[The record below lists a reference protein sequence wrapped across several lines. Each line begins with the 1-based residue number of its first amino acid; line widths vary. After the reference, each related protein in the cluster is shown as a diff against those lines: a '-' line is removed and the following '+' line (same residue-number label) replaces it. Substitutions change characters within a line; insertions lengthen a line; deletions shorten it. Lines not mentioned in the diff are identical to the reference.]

1 MKNKNS
7 NRVFILGCGRTCDSL
22 DFLKDLKHEYTLGI
36 SRWLFVKDFD
46 CDFYYVA
53 DTGKLLT
60 LCKKYGGF
68 DEFKTFMKSNKNTK
82 WIRNWEQDTSI
93 LTANNFEF
101 GKNTYYTS
109 KKTKGYPKSKFI
121 RCLADNRYYGKIF
134 SHYEDL
140 KQSNLFDSRFNQHT
154 YSQIEL
160 LSSEKSNPHPRYCA
174 INYSIS
180 LAYLLGFSE
189 CYLVN
194 FDVTSEVD
202 SNVAGAYSKYIM
214 KYKDSCGLVPNR
226 KKNKYNTFCGWN
238 KSYLNSNNFKG
249 MKIRRLVPDNQY
261 KKEIELYK
269 ENSKKLKKLEM
280 IKTIPY
286 EKFMYEGPEFR
297 SRR

>member
-7 NRVFILGCGRTCDSL
+7 NRVFILGCGRSCDSL
-22 DFLKDLKHEYTLGI
+22 DFLNDLKTEYTLGI

-53 DTGKLLT
+53 DTYKLLT
-60 LCKKYGGF
+60 LCIKYGGF

-82 WIRNWEQDTSI
+82 WIRNWEKDTSF

-109 KKTKGYPKSKFI
+109 EKTKGYSKSKFI

-140 KQSNLFDSRFNQHT
+140 KRSNSFDSRFNQHT

-160 LSSEKSNPHPRYCA
+160 LSPEKSNSYPRYCA

-194 FDVTSEVD
+194 FDVMSEVD
-202 SNVAGAYSKYIM
+202 PNASGAYSKYIM
-214 KYKDSCGLVPNR
+214 KYKDSCGLEPKR
-226 KKNKYNTFCGWN
+226 KKNKYESFCGW
-238 KSYLNSNNFKG
+238 SESFLNCHNFKG
-249 MKIRRLVPDNQY
+249 MKIRRLVPHSQY
-261 KKEIELYK
+261 ITESRYCET
-269 ENSKKLKKLEM
+269 SKKIENRHNL
-280 IKTIPY
+280 IKTICY
-286 EKFMYEGPEFR
+286 EDFMNY
-297 SRR
+297 